1 MRRLKFTVRRK
12 THNQIYVSFLRPT
25 LEYASVV
32 WGNCTHHDKLE
43 KNQIE
48 AARLVTGTTIS
59 ITLQNL
65 YREILWLTLENRRK
79 YQNIILAFKIK
90 EQHVT

>member
-12 THNQIYVSFLRPT
+12 TLNQIYVSFLRPT

-43 KNQIE
+43 LK
-48 AARLVTGTTIS
+48 
-59 ITLQNL
+59 LQDLSQELL
-65 YREILWLTLENRRK
+65 YPLL
-79 YQNIILAFKIK
+79 FKIYTAK
-90 EQHVT
+90 